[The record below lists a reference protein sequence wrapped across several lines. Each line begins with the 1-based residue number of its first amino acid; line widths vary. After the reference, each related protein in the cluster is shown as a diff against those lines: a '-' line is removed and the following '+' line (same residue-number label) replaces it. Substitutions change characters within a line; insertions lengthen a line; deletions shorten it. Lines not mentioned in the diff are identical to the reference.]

1 MIEKLTQK
9 LQVLLSE
16 EEVTMINRI
25 IINEAIESDKRPVS
39 ISRFIRDIIRTEI
52 KNKSNDIK
60 VKPNIKKLIQK
71 KL

>member
-71 KL
+71 